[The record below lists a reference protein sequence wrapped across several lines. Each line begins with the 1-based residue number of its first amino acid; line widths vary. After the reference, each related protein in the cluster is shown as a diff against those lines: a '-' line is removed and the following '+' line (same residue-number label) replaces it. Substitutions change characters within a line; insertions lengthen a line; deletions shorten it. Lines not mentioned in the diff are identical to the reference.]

1 MYNLITGANLNL
13 TQDILKNTTKWNLNE
28 QPTQKAGQKKS
39 ENKKQRT
46 NKTQKYNVR
55 LHTIILNVNEL
66 NNTLKGRD

>member
-1 MYNLITGANLNL
+1 MF
-13 TQDILKNTTKWNLNE
+13 E